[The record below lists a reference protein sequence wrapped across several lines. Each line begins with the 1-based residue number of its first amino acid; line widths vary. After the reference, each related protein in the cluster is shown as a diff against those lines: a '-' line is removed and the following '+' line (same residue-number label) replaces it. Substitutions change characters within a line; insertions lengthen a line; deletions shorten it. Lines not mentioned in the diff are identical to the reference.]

1 MNVRGII
8 LDAYDMLSAK
18 QVTSE
23 DMEKVALDNKE
34 SVHTQEDI
42 YRQIDR
48 DFGLILVFKNGDKL
62 RKFPLNSKTNVT
74 FSMNAF
80 KKNKHKLPDAA
91 KRMAAIRIVAACDR
105 YAMDCDDDVK
115 AIAKGAID
123 DGNYYHVSEDMMQM
137 LSGMADIKDE
147 KKTDDVQAPNEAKE
161 ASWGIDETIN
171 GVSVRK
177 FPLRTKQQVEK
188 AINRFPKMSSKLLSK
203 YAFSFAD
210 NIIKKADIL
219 DVKIPSDSPIF
230 QYTNQSYS
238 PLFKM
243 AMRARIAYSNAKKSS
258 PRPYLSL
265 LSKSASLRP
274 RDVAIILEG
283 IDMNKSFHH
292 RYGVSFP
299 SAIDSV
305 MDKSAM
311 EYNTGDA
318 MVSMSRLREAI
329 SNHRAIFEEHFE
341 KDLLDDL
348 ERNTDTV
355 FKSLPAPVRQL
366 IGRILNTLS

>member
-18 QVTSE
+18 QISSE
-23 DMEKVALDNKE
+23 DMQKVALDHKE

-91 KRMAAIRIVAACDR
+91 KRMTAVRIVAACER
-105 YAMDCDDDVK
+105 YAMDCDEDIK

-123 DGNYYHVSEDMMQM
+123 DGNYYHVSEDMMNM
-137 LSGMADIKDE
+137 LSGLADIKDE
-147 KKTDDVQAPNEAKE
+147 KKTDDATAPNEVKE
-161 ASWGIDETIN
+161 AEWGINETIN

-177 FPLRTKQQVEK
+177 FPLRTQEQVEK
-188 AINRFPKMSSKLLSK
+188 ALGRFPKTASRLLAK
-203 YAFSFAD
+203 YAFNLAD
-210 NIIKKADIL
+210 NIKKKAEIL
-219 DVKIPSDSPIF
+219 NVVVPKDSLVN
-230 QYTNQSYS
+230 QYTSDAYS

-258 PRPYLSL
+258 PGPYMSL
-265 LSKSASLRP
+265 LAKTSNLAP
-274 RDVAIILEG
+274 RDAAVILEG
-283 IDMNKSFHH
+283 IDMAQAFHH
-292 RYGVSFP
+292 RYGTSFP
-299 SAIDSV
+299 SAVNSV
-305 MDKSAM
+305 MDKTAKEFS
-311 EYNTGDA
+311 TGDA
-318 MVSMSRLREAI
+318 MVDMSRLREAI
-329 SNHRAIFEEHFE
+329 VNHRHVFEEHFE
-341 KDLLDDL
+341 KDLLDGL